1 MFYFLTSPE
10 LFVTVIVMKIRW
22 STAACRRG
30 HYMQVRFKSPTIG
43 ALCNSGGKLVQT
55 LGEEAADKVKDLLF
69 YLDAAPT
76 LADLSK
82 SPPVL
87 RDRRPSHRSPQFT
100 VGRAGNGQVLFQP
113 KELTS
118 SIELN
123 RVDSISVI
131 SVGETV

>member
-1 MFYFLTSPE
+1 
-10 LFVTVIVMKIRW
+10 
-22 STAACRRG
+22 
-30 HYMQVRFKSPTIG
+30 MQVGFETPSVG
-43 ALCNSGGKLVQT
+43 ALCNSGGKLIQM

-82 SPPVL
+82 SPPIM
-87 RDRRPSHRSPQFT
+87 RDQRPSQKLPQFT

-113 KELTS
+113 KDKS
-118 SIELN
+118 VRVELN
-123 RVDSISVI
+123 EIDSISVI